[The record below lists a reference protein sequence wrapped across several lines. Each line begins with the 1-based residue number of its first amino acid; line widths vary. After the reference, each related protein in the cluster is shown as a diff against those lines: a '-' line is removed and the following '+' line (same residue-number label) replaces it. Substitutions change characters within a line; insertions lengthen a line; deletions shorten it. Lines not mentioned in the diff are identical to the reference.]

1 MDDSISGGSGTGK
14 RRRGNFHYCTKKPH
28 KASAVVSSGLSG
40 SGIIAFVRLRVGI
53 SHLERVP
60 GV

>member
-28 KASAVVSSGLSG
+28 KASAVVSSGLSV
-40 SGIIAFVRLRVGI
+40 SDIAFVRLRVGI